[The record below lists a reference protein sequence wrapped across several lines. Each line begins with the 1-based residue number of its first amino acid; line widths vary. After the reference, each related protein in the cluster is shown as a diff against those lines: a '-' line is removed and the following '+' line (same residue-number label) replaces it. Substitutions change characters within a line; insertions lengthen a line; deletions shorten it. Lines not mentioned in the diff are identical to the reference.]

1 MNECYSC
8 LFHIR
13 TFVVLLSLSIHHNL
27 EGTDL
32 YRLVTSEGVGS
43 TWGLP
48 TIRRKTLLLAAS
60 ALRLV
65 LGLNFSSLRLWQK
78 HWFLSYSG
86 SLAQLYEHRS
96 CEKLH
101 GEARWNEGMFKC
113 SPLLSDISWPSTWH
127 EILYPAELRKN
138 QTHVYHSNCSHNEQ
152 ASCHKNPQYPQRSHD
167 TISVPLDITCYLS
180 VTKVCLLYNVV
191 SLCARRFKTTRK
203 AVCL

>member
-13 TFVVLLSLSIHHNL
+13 TFVVLSSLSIHHNL

-78 HWFLSYSG
+78 HWFLSYLG
-86 SLAQLYEHRS
+86 SLAQLYEHQS

-101 GEARWNEGMFKC
+101 GEARWNEGEFQHLVFTFPSFILIHLTWNFLLRRAKEESDPRLSFQLFAQRAGILSQEPIISSEKSWYHLC
-113 SPLLSDISWPSTWH
+113 PSWYHLLS
-127 EILYPAELRKN
+127 
-138 QTHVYHSNCSHNEQ
+138 
-152 ASCHKNPQYPQRSHD
+152 
-167 TISVPLDITCYLS
+167 
-180 VTKVCLLYNVV
+180 
-191 SLCARRFKTTRK
+191 LCN
-203 AVCL
+203 